1 MSTRAGPLDRMAKD
15 QIRDLLAKGWLTHD
29 GMWFVHVAA
38 ELGIERANALN
49 RAAIH
54 SMSEIEVGRLLDAL
68 GVDAAALTTSDQV
81 CSLLADGLAV
91 VLPDSISSRI
101 SLSAPDPTAICIEWD
116 EGECFAYR
124 GMRRVGLLDWY
135 ECGVLYRIE
144 CWLETL
150 GIRHEVDPPVGRCRM
165 RIDGRCAS
173 EVRLEFRP

>member
-49 RAAIH
+49 RAAIR

-101 SLSAPDPTAICIEWD
+101 SLSAPDPTAIRIEWD

-124 GMRRVGLLDWY
+124 GMRRV
-135 ECGVLYRIE
+135 
-144 CWLETL
+144 
-150 GIRHEVDPPVGRCRM
+150 
-165 RIDGRCAS
+165 
-173 EVRLEFRP
+173 